1 MKGQAFSVASF
12 LMLERTW
19 DKLLQVK
26 DHQDVVGLEIEGV
39 FTMFHVFPEN
49 SFRMVQVST
58 KFVRIFGE
66 VTVHCFKRSREYT
79 VRC

>member
-39 FTMFHVFPEN
+39 FMMFHVFPKN

-66 VTVHCFKRSREYT
+66 VTVHCFTRSREYT